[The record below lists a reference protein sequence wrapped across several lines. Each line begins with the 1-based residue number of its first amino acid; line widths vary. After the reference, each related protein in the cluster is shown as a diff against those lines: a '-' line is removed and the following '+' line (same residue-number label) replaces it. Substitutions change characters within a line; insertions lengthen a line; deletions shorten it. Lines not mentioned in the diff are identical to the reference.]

1 MKGEVNYKD
10 KDEQT
15 EDYSVVAAEECDHK
29 TGGGS
34 IDAEKNTLVFL
45 NGKRK
50 KQIDTTISTPDKYVS
65 RFHYDTANLDAY
77 LELCPHCRLPTL
89 SAYRRA
95 VADGALSYLEEK
107 EVQRNRG
114 SNRRVVAGLTAGI
127 VVISAGLYYLLFHVL
142 SGVRV

>member
-1 MKGEVNYKD
+1 MKGEVKYKD

-15 EDYSVVAAEECDHK
+15 EDYSVVAAEERDHK
-29 TGGGS
+29 IEGGS

-50 KQIDTTISTPDKYVS
+50 KQIDTTLSTPDKYVS
-65 RFHYDTANLDAY
+65 RFHYD
-77 LELCPHCRLPTL
+77 
-89 SAYRRA
+89 
-95 VADGALSYLEEK
+95 GALSYLEEK
-107 EVQRNRG
+107 EIQRNRG
-114 SNRRVVAGLTAGI
+114 SSRRMAAGLTAGI

>member
-1 MKGEVNYKD
+1 MKGEVKYKD
-10 KDEQT
+10 NDEHT
-15 EDYSVVAAEECDHK
+15 VVAAEERDHK
-29 TGGGS
+29 TGAGS
-34 IDAEKNTLVFL
+34 IDAETDTLVYL

-50 KQIDTTISTPDKYVS
+50 KQIDTSISTPDKYVS

-114 SNRRVVAGLTAGI
+114 ANRRVVAGLTAGI